1 MYVFYELSFRKLR
14 YQTYEGCDLCALPG
28 GEDCSESDSVVVAAI
43 AGVHLTRGIQEVLDL
58 CNKGDD
64 HAQIT
69 FVEARTKA
77 AANRYCFMGC
87 N

>member
-1 MYVFYELSFRKLR
+1 MYVFSELSFRKRR
-14 YQTYEGCDLCALPG
+14 YQTFEGCDLCALPG
-28 GEDCSESDSVVVAAI
+28 GEDCSEFDSVIVAAI
-43 AGVHLTRGIQEVLDL
+43 AGVHLTRGILEDLAL

-69 FVEARTKA
+69 SVEARTKA